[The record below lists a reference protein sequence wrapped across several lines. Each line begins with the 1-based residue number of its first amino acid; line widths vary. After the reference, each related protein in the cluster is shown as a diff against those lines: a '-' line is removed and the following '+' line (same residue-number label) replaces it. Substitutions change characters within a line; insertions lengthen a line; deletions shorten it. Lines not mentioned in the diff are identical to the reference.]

1 MLKKLKTDVTKK
13 AEKENRDRQ
22 ITEKLAEKELEY
34 LKLTVVKLEVKQI
47 AESWVQV
54 YSRKPCDRK
63 SK

>member
-47 AESWVQV
+47 AES
-54 YSRKPCDRK
+54 
-63 SK
+63 